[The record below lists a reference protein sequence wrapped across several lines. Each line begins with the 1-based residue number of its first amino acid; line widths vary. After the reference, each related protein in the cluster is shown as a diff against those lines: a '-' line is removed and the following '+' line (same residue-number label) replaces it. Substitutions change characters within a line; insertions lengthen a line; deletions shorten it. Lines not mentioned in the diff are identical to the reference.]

1 LKMLRF
7 IADENV
13 PSRVVKRLRDIGHEV
28 ITVTEAG
35 SAGIRNDE
43 LAELSVRLGRV
54 VLTRDAD
61 FTRLRQ
67 PLVSSLKVI
76 YIHARR
82 DPSRIADLVSK
93 YIDNCIKLLET
104 QNITVLDEDG
114 CHSA

>member
-1 LKMLRF
+1 MLRL

-13 PSRVVKRLRDIGHEV
+13 PSRVVKRLRAAGHEI

-76 YIHARR
+76 YIRARG

-93 YIDNCIKLLET
+93 HINGCSKLLKT
-104 QNITVLDEDG
+104 QNITILDEDG
-114 CHSA
+114 CHSV